1 MLTAETWRTLVADAK
16 TDLAAMSMEQRME
29 MQRESQM
36 LYEGGKCPTHELA
49 RVTAFCE
56 LLAETMTANEHGDVT
71 WTGKTQE
78 LVQVL
83 LRKQSATSENRI

>member
-1 MLTAETWRTLVADAK
+1 MFTAETWRMLVADAK
-16 TDLAAMSMEQRME
+16 TDLAAMTTKQRMD
-29 MQRESQM
+29 MQRNSEM
-36 LYEGGKCPTHELA
+36 LYEGGRCPIDELA

-56 LLAETMTANEHGDVT
+56 LLAETMSPSDDGSGEVR

-83 LRKQSATSENRI
+83 LRKQTKA

>member
-1 MLTAETWRTLVADAK
+1 MLTAETWRMLVADAK
-16 TDLAAMSMEQRME
+16 TDLAAMTTKQRME
-29 MQRESQM
+29 MQRESEL
-36 LYEGGKCPTHELA
+36 LYEGGKCPIDELA

-56 LLAETMTANEHGDVT
+56 LLAETMNSSDDGSGNIR

-83 LRKQSATSENRI
+83 LRKQSKL